1 MKDDEYF
8 GFSTND
14 DCKVVNLPD
23 NGSEDDFK
31 IVDLVDFESEDDIRI
46 VSLSDV
52 GTFHAIAT
60 EQDGKFSRVDHIDR
74 ERRKK
79 PSFVS
84 SSALKPRCTRRQCM
98 VKSATVAV
106 LVVTVLLVF
115 LGNAP
120 WNSSKGN
127 LSHTASI
134 SQSVPLAPIIAPPVH
149 AAPLI
154 IDANHYYIQWHS
166 NWTQIL
172 LDGHALRYVPIPG
185 VDPPLQVS
193 AGHHRVMWRTNNHQ
207 LFSCTMSVPPSL
219 TDTCAYNGPESLPNG
234 DSVWIITFPHFNDGD
249 QANYGIIR
257 AAVVPGLRR

>member
-14 DCKVVNLPD
+14 DFKVVNLPD
-23 NGSEDDFK
+23 DDSEDDFK
-31 IVDLVDFESEDDIRI
+31 IVNLVDFDSEDDIRI
-46 VSLSDV
+46 VNLSDV
-52 GTFHAIAT
+52 GTFHAITT
-60 EQDGKFSRVDHIDR
+60 EQDRERNWIDHIDR
-74 ERRKK
+74 ERRRK

-84 SSALKPRCTRRQCM
+84 SSALKPRCTRKRRM
-98 VKSATVAV
+98 VKSAIVAA
-106 LVVTVLLVF
+106 LVVTVLLLF
-115 LGNAP
+115 LGNSP
-120 WNSSKGN
+120 WNSGKGN

-154 IDANHYYIQWHS
+154 IDANHYYIQWNS

-185 VDPPLQVS
+185 IDPPLQIS
-193 AGHHRVMWRTNNHQ
+193 AGHHRVMWRTSNHH

-219 TDTCAYNGPESLPNG
+219 MDTCAYNGPESLQNG
-234 DSVWIITFPHFNDGD
+234 DSVWIITFPQVNDG
-249 QANYGIIR
+249 G
-257 AAVVPGLRR
+257 

>member
-14 DCKVVNLPD
+14 DFKVVNLPD
-23 NGSEDDFK
+23 DDSEDDFK
-31 IVDLVDFESEDDIRI
+31 IVDLVDFDSEDDIRI

-52 GTFHAIAT
+52 GAFHAITT
-60 EQDGKFSRVDHIDR
+60 EQDRELSWIDHIDR
-74 ERRKK
+74 KKRRK

-84 SSALKPRCTRRQCM
+84 SSALKPRCTRKQRV
-98 VKSATVAV
+98 VKSAIVAV

-120 WNSSKGN
+120 WNSSKDT

-154 IDANHYYIQWHS
+154 IDANHYYIQLKS
-166 NWTQIL
+166 SWTQIL
-172 LDGHALRYVPIPG
+172 LDGHSLRNVPIPG
-185 VDPPLQVS
+185 VDPPLQIS
-193 AGHHRVMWRTNNHQ
+193 AGHHSVMWRTSNHQ

-219 TDTCAYNGPESLPNG
+219 TDTCAYNGPELLQSG

-249 QANYGIIR
+249 
-257 AAVVPGLRR
+257 